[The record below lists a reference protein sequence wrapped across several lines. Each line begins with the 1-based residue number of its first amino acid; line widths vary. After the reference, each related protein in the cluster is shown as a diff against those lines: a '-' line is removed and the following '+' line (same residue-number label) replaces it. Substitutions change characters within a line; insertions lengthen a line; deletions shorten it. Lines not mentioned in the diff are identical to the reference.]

1 MFVEMSHTDP
11 ANCTEAS
18 SRHSNHRLNSSTTDK
33 RECYQFDHSHQ
44 SVSRTVVVD
53 SLRRAT
59 TDIPLGKGV
68 PQAADPHSVF
78 DQAFLR
84 TSTKPKAD
92 RNLPVIRG
100 ADLFSGCGGLSLGL
114 SEACQAIGYR
124 FEPILAVDRDISS
137 LEVYMSNF
145 TPKDAY
151 NLDIEELLS
160 GKLGARIEPS
170 EQGLLK
176 KIKNIDIVLAGP
188 PCQGNSN
195 LNNHTRRAD
204 DRNRLYERV
213 GRFAEIVEP
222 RHILIENVPTVIHGR
237 DRALDNTIEH
247 LNRLGYAIDAGIV
260 DISELGVPQKRR
272 RHVLVASH
280 GKSISIKDTIKKY
293 RVPNSQT
300 IRWAIEDL
308 EKERTSF
315 FDTPAVI
322 SEENMRRIKYLLD
335 HDLYDLPNALR
346 PPCHQN
352 GDHSYRSMYGR
363 MRYDEPAQTITTG
376 FASPGQGRYIH
387 PVRPRT
393 LTPHEAAR
401 LQFFP
406 DFFNFSTV
414 KSKKSLAKMI
424 GNAVPMKLS
433 YVFSLEF
440 MS

>member
-1 MFVEMSHTDP
+1 MFVEKSHTDP
-11 ANCTEAS
+11 TNRSEAS
-18 SRHSNHRLNSSTTDK
+18 SRHSNHQLNCPTDK
-33 RECYQFDHSHQ
+33 REVYQFDHSHQ
-44 SVSRTVVVD
+44 FISRTVVID
-53 SLRRAT
+53 SHRRAT
-59 TDIPLGKGV
+59 TNIPLVKGV
-68 PQAADPHSVF
+68 FQADDPHSVF
-78 DQAFLR
+78 DQTFLR
-84 TSTKPKAD
+84 TSTKPKND
-92 RNLPVIRG
+92 RNLPVICG
-100 ADLFSGCGGLSLGL
+100 ADLFCGCGGLSLGL
-114 SEACQAIGYR
+114 SEACRAIGYR
-124 FEPILAVDRDISS
+124 FEPLLVIDRDISS
-137 LEVYMSNF
+137 LEVYMGNL

-151 NLDIEELLS
+151 NIDIKEILT
-160 GKLGARIEPS
+160 GKLGAQIEPS
-170 EQGLLK
+170 ERILLK

-195 LNNHTRRAD
+195 LNNHTRRDD

-222 RHILIENVPTVIHGR
+222 KHILIENVPTVIHGR
-237 DRALDNTIEH
+237 DRALDNTIER
-247 LNRLGYAIDAGIV
+247 LNRIGYTIDAGIV
-260 DISELGVPQKRR
+260 DISELGIPQKRR
-272 RHVLVASH
+272 RHVLVASNV
-280 GKSISIKDTIKKY
+280 KSISIKDTIDKY
-293 RVPNSQT
+293 RVPNSRT

-308 EKERTSF
+308 EKEGTGF
-315 FDTPAVI
+315 FNTPAVI

-335 HDLYDLPNALR
+335 HDLYDLPNAHR

-376 FASPGQGRYIH
+376 FASPGQGRYVH

-406 DFFNFSTV
+406 DYFNFSTV

-433 YVFSLEF
+433 YVFCLEF
-440 MS
+440 IC